1 MERQCWENAQYSR
14 REYLEVVV
22 IPVDVS
28 NKDLESKVLELFNN
42 VSCEILSRD
51 IESCH
56 RLTNINDRIIV
67 KFLRR
72 KDCDQVMSMKRDL
85 RKVKLEDVGLR
96 GSNPIFI
103 NPNLCPYYRMLW
115 YKRKRL
121 HDLGKINIS
130 FLAVKSK

>member
-1 MERQCWENAQYSR
+1 MDRQCWANAQYSR